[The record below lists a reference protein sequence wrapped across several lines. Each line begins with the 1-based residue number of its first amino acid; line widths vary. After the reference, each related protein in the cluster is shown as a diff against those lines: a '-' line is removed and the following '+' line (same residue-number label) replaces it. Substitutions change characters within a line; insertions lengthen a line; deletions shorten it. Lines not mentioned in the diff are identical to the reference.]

1 MKTLFRNISILFILI
16 SVQSVYAQ
24 AVILDG
30 GWLATTEQTD
40 PFDSSK
46 IKMVSIQKR
55 GINTR
60 SNFLFNCEKLSMEVR
75 NKYTTASSF
84 SLDGREIQYKIDGGE
99 PVKKNGTTSS
109 FAFGLSINYPSR
121 YFSFELNDL
130 DITSLKEGKTLMVAG
145 EEYGSWEKRTFDLDG
160 FKDLYNKMCD

>member
-84 SLDGREIQYKIDGGE
+84 SHCT
-99 PVKKNGTTSS
+99 V
-109 FAFGLSINYPSR
+109 
-121 YFSFELNDL
+121 
-130 DITSLKEGKTLMVAG
+130 
-145 EEYGSWEKRTFDLDG
+145 
-160 FKDLYNKMCD
+160 C